1 MAGKFAR
8 SESDG
13 ELGFNPKE
21 RVETNFNVTRDCLE
35 ESLRRDLNEEYEL
48 NVLSELSRS
57 FLG

>member
-8 SESDG
+8 SESHG

-21 RVETNFNVTRDCLE
+21 RVETNLSVTRDCLE
-35 ESLRRDLNEEYEL
+35 ESLSHDLNEDDEL